1 MHNVFPFQLPERA
14 GIELFLAYVRQH
26 REQLDEQYGGH
37 ACFTTVNGVTGNY
50 KLFGWYEVDVTVL
63 SPTEVRFTTYGME
76 SMLSGGR
83 GRKEHE
89 IPATAKPSALAEAI
103 EARRQAVAA
112 AIYIQ
117 RQEAERE
124 RLEREAIAA
133 VYNELFGEPTCTS
146 NA

>member
-1 MHNVFPFQLPERA
+1 
-14 GIELFLAYVRQH
+14 
-26 REQLDEQYGGH
+26 
-37 ACFTTVNGVTGNY
+37 
-50 KLFGWYEVDVTVL
+50 
-63 SPTEVRFTTYGME
+63 ME

>member
-14 GIELFLAYVRQH
+14 GTELFLAYVRQH

-63 SPTEVRFTTYGME
+63 SPTEVRFTTYSME

-89 IPATAKPSALAEAI
+89 ILHTYPNDEALALVVQQRKYQLAEA
-103 EARRQAVAA
+103 EYERRL
-112 AIYIQ
+112 
-117 RQEAERE
+117 ENE
-124 RLEREAIAA
+124 RLRLRGIAIATIQQ
-133 VYNELFGEPTCTS
+133 ELFGES
-146 NA
+146 HAHDA